1 MRSSFLCSLAP
12 EEGSDRRARKPK
24 WGESLRSRE
33 SMSPR
38 TFPRTLRAMIAC
50 VHPCAQG
57 FFAPAFRREARLDAN
72 GSALGLGGGKGPD
85 GRYSN
90 LTVLEGDRDLGLF
103 SDV

>member
-1 MRSSFLCSLAP
+1 
-12 EEGSDRRARKPK
+12 
-24 WGESLRSRE
+24 
-33 SMSPR
+33 MSPC
-38 TFPRTLRAMIAC
+38 TFPRTLQAIIAC
-50 VHPCAQG
+50 VHPCVRG
-57 FFAPAFRREARLDAN
+57 FFTLAFQREAKLDAN